1 LRKNRIHPK
10 RSDFKIP
17 GFNKKIKG
25 FDMNRHRKQ
34 PALELLKKT
43 YNLYHEAVSGLDA
56 EPVCRE
62 KCSSCCTCNVTLTS
76 LEAGLLMDSLE
87 AGEKKDLE
95 DRIQRKFPEKRY
107 IPRMTTNGF
116 ARMCMEEREIPEE
129 ENDPAFGVCP
139 LLKDDLCMVYEARPF
154 GCRALLSE
162 AHCGREGFARVPP
175 LVLTL
180 NTLFLQTIEH
190 LDQNGFSG
198 NLSDMAMF
206 LLSGKSF
213 GTNAGSL
220 NETGGEGL
228 FVRNEQIPMLMVPP
242 KHQRR
247 LKDLMED
254 LRGLLTGLTSSG

>member
-1 LRKNRIHPK
+1 MLF
-10 RSDFKIP
+10 RS
-17 GFNKKIKG
+17 
-25 FDMNRHRKQ
+25 
-34 PALELLKKT
+34 AL
-43 YNLYHEAVSGLDA
+43 SGLDA
-56 EPVCRE
+56 EPVCRK

-76 LEAGLLMDSLE
+76 LEAGFLMDSLGDE
-87 AGEKKDLE
+87 EKKDLE
-95 DRIQRKFPEKRY
+95 NRIRRKFPEKRY

-116 ARMCMEEREIPEE
+116 ARLCMEEREIPEE

-139 LLKDDLCMVYEARPF
+139 LLEDDLCMVYEARPF

-206 LLSGKSF
+206 FLSGKSF
-213 GTNAGSL
+213 DDKAGSL
-220 NETGGEGL
+220 HETCGEGL
-228 FVRNEQIPMLMVPP
+228 FVRNEKIPAFMVPP

-247 LKDLMED
+247 LKDLMDE
-254 LRGLLTGLTSSG
+254 LKRLFPA

>member
-1 LRKNRIHPK
+1 
-10 RSDFKIP
+10 
-17 GFNKKIKG
+17 
-25 FDMNRHRKQ
+25 MNRHRKQ

-43 YNLYHEAVSGLDA
+43 YNLYHETVSGLDA

-116 ARMCMEEREIPEE
+116 ARMCMEERQIPEE

-139 LLKDDLCMVYEARPF
+139 LLEDGLCMVYEARPF

-213 GTNAGSL
+213 GTNACSL
-220 NETGGEGL
+220 NETGGEGF

>member
-1 LRKNRIHPK
+1 
-10 RSDFKIP
+10 
-17 GFNKKIKG
+17 
-25 FDMNRHRKQ
+25 MNRHGEE

-43 YNLYHEAVSGLDA
+43 YALYHETLAGADA

-76 LEAGLLMDSLE
+76 LEAGFLINSLGE
-87 AGEKKDLE
+87 EKKKAFQN
-95 DRIQRKFPEKRY
+95 RIEQKFPTTRY
-107 IPRMTTNGF
+107 IPRMTTNEF
-116 ARMCMEEREIPEE
+116 ARMCMEERETPEE

-139 LLKDDLCMVYEARPF
+139 LLEDDLCTVYEARPF

-162 AHCGREGFARVPP
+162 SHCGREGFARVPP

-180 NTLFLQTIEH
+180 NTLFLQAIEQ

-198 NLSDMAMF
+198 NLSDMAAF

-213 GTNAGSL
+213 ADRADIFHD
-220 NETGGEGL
+220 TGEARL
-228 FVRNEQIPMLMVPP
+228 FVHNEKIPAFMIPP

-247 LKDLMED
+247 LKDLMEE

>member
-1 LRKNRIHPK
+1 M
-10 RSDFKIP
+10 DC
-17 GFNKKIKG
+17 
-25 FDMNRHRKQ
+25 HREQ

-43 YNLYHEAVSGLDA
+43 YALYHEALSGLDA

-62 KCSSCCTCNVTLTS
+62 KCSSCCTCNATLTS
-76 LEAGLLMDSLE
+76 LEAGFLMDSLGDE
-87 AGEKKDLE
+87 EKKDLE
-95 DRIQRKFPEKRY
+95 DRIRRKFSEKRY

-139 LLKDDLCMVYEARPF
+139 LLEDELCMVYEARPF

-162 AHCGREGFARVPP
+162 THCGREGFARVPP

-180 NTLFLQTIEH
+180 NTLFLQAIEH

-198 NLSDMAMF
+198 NLSDMVMF
-206 LLSGKSF
+206 FLSGKSLD
-213 GTNAGSL
+213 GKAGSRH
-220 NETGGEGL
+220 EAGGEGL
-228 FVRNEQIPMLMVPP
+228 FVCNEKIPAFMVPP

-247 LKDLMED
+247 LKDVMEE
-254 LRGLLTGLTSSG
+254 LRGLLTGLTSPG